1 MAKTGRIQ
9 KFEDLIAWQRS
20 KKLSVMVY
28 NCTKN
33 ERFYRD
39 FPLRDQMRRA
49 VISVMSNIAEG
60 FERHSPKEFQHFLSI
75 ARGSAA
81 EVRSQIRLAMELGYV
96 SEKESQEII
105 DLCEEIRR
113 VVSGLRSSLNTKS

>member
-1 MAKTGRIQ
+1 MAKTGKIQ
-9 KFEDLIAWQRS
+9 EFEDLIAWQKS

-28 NCTKN
+28 HCT
-33 ERFYRD
+33 ETGQFSRD
-39 FPLRDQMRRA
+39 FALKDQIRRA

-81 EVRSQIRLAMELGYV
+81 EVRSQIQLAVELGYIN
-96 SEKESQEII
+96 EIESRDIMYLCVELRRII
-105 DLCEEIRR
+105 G
-113 VVSGLRSSLNTKS
+113 GLRSSLNIYI